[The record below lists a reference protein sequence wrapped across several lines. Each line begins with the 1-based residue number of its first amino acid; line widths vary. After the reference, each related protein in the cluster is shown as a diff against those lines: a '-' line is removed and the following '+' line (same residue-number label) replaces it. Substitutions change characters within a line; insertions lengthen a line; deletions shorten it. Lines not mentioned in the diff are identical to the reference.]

1 MYYFLR
7 ILQMDEQK
15 LLDELKQLPDFSC
28 YVLPATWYK
37 KFGLTPPGPVAPR
50 EFMESNYTMKC
61 AIAPKDLPTLIISKP
76 QQDGKLY
83 DMFPEEKVD
92 VEVRNRPYTLTETPN
107 ILPSLTDETI
117 GN

>member
-7 ILQMDEQK
+7 ILQMEEQK

-28 YVLPATWYK
+28 YVLPATWYR
-37 KFGLTPPGPVAPR
+37 KFGLTPPGPAAPR

-61 AIAPKDLPTLIISKP
+61 AVAPKDLPPIIISKP

-83 DMFPEEKVD
+83 EMAPPEKID
-92 VEVRNRPYTLTETPN
+92 IEVRNRPYTLTETP
-107 ILPSLTDETI
+107 ITLPSLQEETKSE
-117 GN
+117 